1 MAVPRIGDTFRA
13 WVEAINGRNWPKA
26 AEHVAPTV
34 VFGGQQLSR
43 EQFVASIRDSIEAF
57 CPDARLEV
65 DMTIT
70 SAAGDRL
77 AVRVIHAA
85 TFAKE
90 TMGVPATGKRV
101 EYAENS
107 MVWGDESGLVARVQS
122 LTDWDAA
129 RQGVTHVERTP
140 EDLPRRPPALA
151 GDGER
156 QDLDAQYRA
165 YIDIINARTMP
176 RDLPRHVHP
185 RLQHN
190 HRDLTLPEY
199 CRLIESSFEE
209 IDGLTFTIV
218 DLVVDEAS
226 QRVASRLEFT
236 GTPLKPFRGIQP
248 TGRSVKFWE
257 HAYYQL
263 DEGKISYVASILD
276 FEAYKKCLEG

>member
-1 MAVPRIGDTFRA
+1 MTVPSIDDTFGA
-13 WVEAINGRNWPKA
+13 WVDAINARNWPKA
-26 AEHVAPTV
+26 AEQIAPTV
-34 VFGGQQLSR
+34 TFYGQQLPR
-43 EQFVASIRDSIEAF
+43 EQFVASIRDNIEAF
-57 CPDARLEV
+57 CPDTRLEV

-90 TMGVPATGKRV
+90 IMGIAATGKRV
-101 EYAENS
+101 EYAENN
-107 MVWGDESGLVARVQS
+107 MVWGDEGGLIARLQS
-122 LTDWDAA
+122 LSDWDAV
-129 RQGVTHVERTP
+129 RQGVTHVKRTP
-140 EDLPRRPPALA
+140 KDLPRRPPPRAE
-151 GDGER
+151 DREK

-176 RDLPRHVHP
+176 RDLPQHVHP
-185 RLQHN
+185 QLQHN
-190 HRDLTLPEY
+190 HNDLTLPEY

-248 TGRSVKFWE
+248 TGKSVKFWE

-276 FEAYKKCLEG
+276 FEAYKKCLEE